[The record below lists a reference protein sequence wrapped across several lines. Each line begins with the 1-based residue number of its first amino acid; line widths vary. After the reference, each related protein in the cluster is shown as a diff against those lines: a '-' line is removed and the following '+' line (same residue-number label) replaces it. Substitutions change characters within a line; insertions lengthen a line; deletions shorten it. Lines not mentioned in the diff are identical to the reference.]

1 MPGWDVIGS
10 PLRFRAWRS
19 ADVTLAAMVAL
30 NVWGKGLARMLCA
43 LIGMIAGYVA
53 AGAAGPGF
61 GRRAEG
67 QRSEVS
73 VVRCHPVKA
82 RMRTP
87 LRCRSRDNGGSRRA
101 PRRRCRRPA

>member
-61 GRRAEG
+61 GRRAAG

-82 RMRTP
+82 RIRAP
-87 LRCRSRDNGGSRRA
+87 LRCRSGDNGGGMA
-101 PRRRCRRPA
+101 DPPARRRG